1 MLPTKPNV
9 LISVIAVMAT
19 LLTSGCVSQRAVQ
32 SAITKSAVLPA
43 PVAVQRPLD
52 TTLAD
57 FGAMLGAYVTAAT
70 GERPI
75 RIEIDFIGNESGI
88 DKELPTDLGQ
98 YARNVIEKIGA
109 PFETY
114 RTLPAFFNMPHPAG
128 TSLALVQGDRP
139 RPPEPSYRLVGS
151 LLRAS
156 ERAVVGRDKRADALF
171 GNGHTQSD
179 VEVTGDNTRTIT
191 AVTLALTLESPN
203 GIAVRGATAEYRI
216 NVERSELNRSISIYV
231 AGSGIGGG
239 KKLTLTQDSADA
251 LYDASAMC
259 IVHLLGNA
267 LLLPYYRSSP
277 MFGVDEALVGRVQDA
292 FNRLTRAELEQNV
305 KRYLFVDGYAMD
317 VHGPDL
323 TDADRAVVAL
333 EMHRRSLDFSD
344 RAALA
349 EFAMQLWKNLDYTE
363 AARRVTG
370 RMAQSAQVQ
379 RERIEQA
386 ARAEAES
393 IISPAEFG
401 WPPSARIVIL
411 DLSHINNVELQRNI
425 LAIVRTCDGCE
436 EIRTHPT
443 KACAGVR
450 ISSQPAEIQRI
461 LRRGSLPLEYVWAS
475 AGQQRRLVL
484 VPATAALAATGSAEK
499 R

>member
-1 MLPTKPNV
+1 MLPTRLKV
-9 LISVIAVMAT
+9 LIGFVAVVAT
-19 LLTSGCVSQRAVQ
+19 LLTSGCVSRGAVQ
-32 SAITKSAVLPA
+32 SAITKSDVLPA

-52 TTLAD
+52 ATLAD

-70 GERPI
+70 GERPV

-98 YARNVIEKIGA
+98 YARNVIEKVGA

-128 TSLALVQGDRP
+128 PSLALVQGDRP

-191 AVTLALTLESPN
+191 AITLALTLESPN
-203 GIAVRGATAEYRI
+203 GVAVRGATAEYRI
-216 NVERSELNRSISIYV
+216 NVERSELNRSVSIYV

-239 KKLTLTQDSADA
+239 KKVTLTQDSGDA
-251 LYDASAMC
+251 LYDATAAC

-267 LLLPYYRSSP
+267 LLVPYYRSSP
-277 MFGVDEALVGRVQDA
+277 VFGVNEALVERVQDA
-292 FNRLTRAELEQNV
+292 LNRLTRAELEQNING
-305 KRYLFVDGYAMD
+305 YPFVDGYAMD
-317 VHGPDL
+317 VRGSDL

-344 RAALA
+344 RAALV
-349 EFAMQLWKNLDYTE
+349 ELAMQLWKNLDYTK
-363 AARRVTG
+363 AAKRVTD
-370 RMAQSAQVQ
+370 RMTQSAQIQ

-393 IISPAEFG
+393 VISPAEFG
-401 WPPSARIVIL
+401 WLPSVRIVVL
-411 DLSHINNVELQRNI
+411 DLSHINNIDLQRNI
-425 LAIVRTCDGCE
+425 LTIVRTCDGCE
-436 EIRTHPT
+436 EIRTHPA
-443 KACAGVR
+443 KALVGIR
-450 ISSQPAEIQRI
+450 ISSQPAEIQRS
-461 LRRGSLPLEYVWAS
+461 LRRA
-475 AGQQRRLVL
+475 
-484 VPATAALAATGSAEK
+484 
-499 R
+499 